1 MNYPEE
7 IYNCFYIDPGPPR
20 ILSVVSHKAK
30 TTVSC
35 NPYLVLKPSDMI
47 THIVLSI
54 HIIMFKVWE
63 TVSQA

>member
-1 MNYPEE
+1 MCYHTIILRCYLRMNYPEE

-47 THIVLSI
+47 TH
-54 HIIMFKVWE
+54 
-63 TVSQA
+63 TCN